1 MTSPTITAIFYV
13 SLSVAIDTPRH
24 FHRCNTG
31 NTVHCFYGTMTFLT
45 FQPCL
50 DVPLMREVNKI
61 GNIVHFNPRYGFT
74 IFPVGYQLQN
84 IRPFSNAGYKFVTS
98 NTFAHAGD
106 TSDRRPVRIVMTAL
120 ARNLIVRRMHF
131 VTKID
136 WLNRAAIRI
145 IFAVNPYAHQQSKY
159 YHEYY

>member
-1 MTSPTITAIFYV
+1 MTSPTIAAIFYV

-24 FHRCNTG
+24 PHRCNTG
-31 NTVHCFYGTMTFLT
+31 HTVHCLYGTVTFLT
-45 FQPCL
+45 RQSCL

-74 IFPVGYQLQN
+74 IFPVGGQLQN
-84 IRPFSNAGYKFVTS
+84 FRPFTDAGYKFVTS

-106 TSDRRPVRIVMTAL
+106 AGDRRPVRIVVTVL
-120 ARNLIVRRMHF
+120 ARNLIVCRMYL

-145 IFAVNPYAHQQSKY
+145 IFAVNPYAYQQSKY